1 MGKLKSSLTF
11 EVEGNKKLFWL
22 ETMTDWN
29 GHVTR
34 LCDETLLLKCVEILR
49 REGKL
54 LEVAALEVNE
64 LITDQDEE
72 E

>member
-1 MGKLKSSLTF
+1 MGKLKGLLTF
-11 EVEGNKKLFWL
+11 GVEGNNRLFWL
-22 ETMTDWN
+22 ETMIDWN

-34 LCDETLLLKCVEILR
+34 LCDETLLLKCVEISR

-54 LEVAALEVNE
+54 LEVVALKINQ

>member
-1 MGKLKSSLTF
+1 MGKLKSLLTF
-11 EVEGNKKLFWL
+11 GVEGDKILFWL
-22 ETMTDWN
+22 DTMADWK

-34 LCDETLLLKCVEILR
+34 SCDETLLLKCVEILR

-54 LEVAALEVNE
+54 LEVVALKVNQ
-64 LITDQDEE
+64 LITNQDEE